1 MRFRK
6 KGLAALA
13 VAAGTIGAAPPGQ
26 IDLTVDGLRST
37 KGNVLVCVT
46 EARQTFPKCDRDPRA
61 RRFVLPSAQARQ
73 LQVRGLPSGQYAVA
87 LIHDENANN
96 RLDTALAMPREGFGF
111 SRNPAVTFG
120 PPPFAKAEFHV
131 AGEVAQ
137 TIRVK
142 YFL

>member
-1 MRFRK
+1 MLFR
-6 KGLAALA
+6 LMAMPALA
-13 VAAGTIGAAPPGQ
+13 VAVIGAAPPGQ
-26 IDLTVDGLRST
+26 IDLTVDGLRSG

-46 EARQTFPKCDRDPRA
+46 EARQTFPKCERDPQA
-61 RRFVLPSAQARQ
+61 RRFVVPSAQAKQ
-73 LQVRGLPSGQYAVA
+73 LRVNGLPTGQYAVA

-111 SRNPAVTFG
+111 SRNPTVTFG
-120 PPPFAKAEFHV
+120 PPPFAKAEFRV